1 MIVVMKRL
9 PIAAAVML
17 GASLALSGPLDA
29 AQDDSRLYGLFA
41 GLRVTGD
48 ADEGARLG
56 REIVAIWQQSG
67 RIDVDNLMAQGQ
79 RLIDIGTPFY
89 ATEHFR
95 QVTRVAPEFAEAWNK
110 RAHAN
115 FLMGDFDSAIA
126 YINETL
132 KLEPRHFLALVGL
145 GTIYIRLGDE
155 RAALDAFERA
165 LAINPHL
172 PSTRK
177 LVGGLRRRLEGRD
190 T

>member
-9 PIAAAVML
+9 PVVAAAML

-29 AQDDSRLYGLFA
+29 AQDDPRLSGLFA
-41 GLRVTGD
+41 GLRGTGD

-56 REIVAIWQQSG
+56 REIVAILRQSG
-67 RIDVDNLMAQGQ
+67 RIDIDDLMAQGQ

-89 ATEHFR
+89 AAEHFR
-95 QVTRVAPEFAEAWNK
+95 QATRVAPEFAEAWNK
-110 RAHAN
+110 RAHAH
-115 FLMGDFDSAIA
+115 FLMGDFDNAIA
-126 YINETL
+126 YVNEAL

-145 GTIYIRLGDE
+145 GAIYLRLDDE

-172 PSTRK
+172 SSTRK
-177 LVGGLRRRLEGRD
+177 LAEELRRRLEGRR

>member
-9 PIAAAVML
+9 PIIAAIVL
-17 GASLALSGPLDA
+17 SASLALPGPLDA
-29 AQDDSRLYGLFA
+29 AQDDPRLDALFA

-67 RIDVDNLMAQGQ
+67 RIDVDDLMAQGQ

-110 RAHAN
+110 RAHAH

-126 YINETL
+126 YLNQAL

-145 GTIYIRLGDE
+145 GTIYIKLGDE
-155 RAALDAFERA
+155 RAALDAFQRA

-172 PSTRK
+172 LGTRK
-177 LVGGLRRRLEGRD
+177 LAEGLRRRLEGRG

>member
-9 PIAAAVML
+9 GIAAAVLL
-17 GASLALSGPLDA
+17 GASLALPGPLDA
-29 AQDDSRLYGLFA
+29 AQDDPRLYGLFA

-56 REIVAIWQQSG
+56 REIVAIWRQSG

-79 RLIDIGTPFY
+79 RLIEIGTPFY
-89 ATEHFR
+89 AAEHFR

-110 RAHAN
+110 RAHAH

-126 YINETL
+126 YLNQAL

-145 GTIYIRLGDE
+145 GTIFFGLDDE
-155 RAALDAFERA
+155 RAALAAFERA

-172 PSTRK
+172 PGTRK
-177 LVGGLRRRLEGRD
+177 RAEGLRRRLKGRG